1 MSEVTL
7 VSAEQFTNLVQKVV
21 ASRGFKT
28 ADQNTASYRATFA
41 MRHGLANSDLL
52 ETSLAGLD
60 ANISA
65 PKLLVESKDSLI
77 YDALGQPAL
86 VHIEAA
92 FKHAVDNG
100 IKEIRMH
107 KTACGA
113 FAVPAIAHY
122 LETQGANDQSVCIYF
137 NNLEGSIRRF
147 DLSPQGHLLGLL
159 QPRERDVAWNE
170 VRITIGPPPAD
181 CKPVAST
188 ADIAAYR
195 ASSDS
200 KGISVRA
207 NLWTRMQE
215 LAKKYEQSQA

>member
-170 VRITIGPPPAD
+170 VRITIGPAPAD

-195 ASSDS
+195 ASSDR

-207 NLWTRMQE
+207 NLWNRMQE
-215 LAKKYEQSQA
+215 LEKRYEQSQA

>member
-1 MSEVTL
+1 MSETTL
-7 VSAEQFTNLVQKVV
+7 VSTEQFTNLVQRVV
-21 ASRGFKT
+21 ASRGFNA
-28 ADQNTASYRATFA
+28 ADQSTAGYRATFA

-52 ETSLAGLD
+52 ETSLASLD

-86 VHIEAA
+86 IQFEAA

-122 LETQGANDQSVCIYF
+122 LETQGANGQSVCIYF
-137 NNLEGSIRRF
+137 NNLEGGIRRF
-147 DLSPQGHLLGLL
+147 DLSPQGQLLGLL

-170 VRITIGPPPAD
+170 VRITIGPAPAD

-188 ADIAAYR
+188 SDIAAYR
-195 ASSDS
+195 ANSDT
-200 KGISVRA
+200 KGIGVRTS
-207 NLWTRMQE
+207 LWKRMQE
-215 LAKKYEQSQA
+215 LAENH

>member
-1 MSEVTL
+1 
-7 VSAEQFTNLVQKVV
+7 
-21 ASRGFKT
+21 
-28 ADQNTASYRATFA
+28 
-41 MRHGLANSDLL
+41 L